1 MIYFDNSATTK
12 ISDSALDIFCKYSK
26 NDFANASAMH
36 RFGFNIDKD
45 IDKCKED
52 IAKIIGADKTEVIF
66 TSGGT
71 ESNNLAIFGY
81 IDAYK
86 KTGNHIITTSI
97 EHASVYDAVRKLEK
111 DGLLVSYLTTDE
123 NGKINIEELK
133 GLIKKDTL
141 LVSIMYVNN
150 EIGSV
155 QDIESI
161 GKLIKSLN
169 PKTAFHVDFV
179 QGFAKYKINVKK
191 SLVDFLSVS
200 AHKFHGPKGVGFLY
214 KNKDFRINKQI
225 IGGKQQSDLRAGTI
239 NSPGIMSM
247 ASAIKEAYYNLSEN
261 FEKLT
266 KLRNYTIESLL
277 NIKKTHNNIII
288 NTKENNDFAP
298 HIVSFGIKGV
308 RAEVLLHSLEEYEI
322 YVSAGSACS
331 SHDKHISR
339 TLKAIGL
346 NDKEAE
352 SIVRLSF
359 SIYNSKEEVDYFIE
373 KLNIIL
379 KKIIIVN

>member
-12 ISDSALDIFCKYSK
+12 ISDSALDVFCKYSK

-36 RFGFNIDKD
+36 RFGFDVDKD
-45 IDKCKED
+45 INKCKED
-52 IAKIIGADKTEVIF
+52 IAKIIGAEKAEIIF

-71 ESNNLAIFGY
+71 ESNNLAILGY

-86 KTGNHIITTSI
+86 RTGNHIITTKI
-97 EHASVYDAVRKLEK
+97 EHSSVYDTIKKLEK
-111 DGLLVSYLTTDE
+111 EGFLVSYLSTDK

-133 GLIKKDTL
+133 SLLKKETL

-150 EIGSV
+150 EIGTV
-155 QDIESI
+155 QDIENI
-161 GKLIKSLN
+161 GRLIKSLN

-191 SLVDFLSVS
+191 AFIDFLSVS

-225 IGGKQQSDLRAGTI
+225 IGGKQQNDLRAGTI
-239 NSPGIMSM
+239 NSPGIMAM
-247 ASAIKEAYYNLSEN
+247 AIAAKDAYDNLASNFNKLITLRDCTIK
-261 FEKLT
+261 
-266 KLRNYTIESLL
+266 LL
-277 NIKKTHNNIII
+277 LDIKKTHNNIII
-288 NTKENNDFAP
+288 NTKETTDFAP
-298 HIVSFGIKGV
+298 HIVSFGVKGV

-331 SHDKHISR
+331 THDKHISR

-359 SIYNSKEEVDYFIE
+359 SIYNSKEEIDYFID

-379 KKIIIVN
+379 KKIIIV